1 MTELRTSISINL
13 DGNLER
19 AAARYTQ
26 SMRQFSSKG
35 SRYLHGLSNA
45 AATTGRALDRVGN
58 RYTAF
63 LTGAAAVGTV
73 RQLVSLE
80 ARLTQLGINAD
91 VSAEGINKLKKEIFE
106 TAQLADARVNPDGL
120 IDAIEEIVKRT
131 GRLDIAQA
139 NLANMARTM
148 RATGAEGVDVGAT
161 IANLFEKFD
170 VSEANAVL
178 RTIDSL
184 SLQGKA
190 GAFELKDFAT
200 QMNEVAAAYAATGR
214 KGPVAVREM
223 GAMLQ
228 MIMRTSGSAAE
239 ASTNFQRLMS
249 TLTSEGI
256 ADLRGKGIE
265 VFDAEQLKKGVKEF
279 RPIPDIIK
287 DIIKASGGDEEKL
300 AQVFDLRAMKAIRAF
315 ALEFKSGRGF
325 ESFDKFLAMQGS
337 GGQLLADSARNA
349 ATASAALTN
358 LYSAWKKFAD
368 ESLTGPIQSLADLL
382 NALGSENTGK
392 ILKVL
397 GYAGLALGGA
407 VLARKTYNVGKGLFG
422 KGAAGA
428 AGGALG
434 GMPLPLPVFVTN
446 PGAAGGLAGAAGG
459 AKGAGRA
466 GGLLK
471 RFGSGAVALAQRH
484 PLLATAG
491 LSYAAGTA
499 INKGFIEGT
508 TMSDV
513 IGRAVARML
522 AALGND
528 SAQAALNS
536 ERRANELKGTIKLEV
551 TTADGVNVRSRG
563 AEMDND
569 VDVEVESGLRMGG
582 AW

>member
-13 DGNLER
+13 AGNLER
-19 AAARYTQ
+19 ASARYTQ
-26 SMRQFSSKG
+26 AMRQFSSRG
-35 SRYLHGLSNA
+35 SRYLRGLSSA
-45 AATTGRALDRVGN
+45 AAATGRALDHVGN

-91 VSAEGINKLKKEIFE
+91 VSAEGINNLKKEIFE

-131 GRLDIAQA
+131 GRLDLAKDNLTNIA
-139 NLANMARTM
+139 RVM

-161 IANLFEKFD
+161 VANLFEKFD

-214 KGPVAVREM
+214 KGPLAVREM

-239 ASTNFQRLMS
+239 ASTNFQRFMS
-249 TLTSEGI
+249 TITSEKIG
-256 ADLRGKGIE
+256 DLRDKGIE
-265 VFDAEQLKKGVKEF
+265 VFDAEKLKKGVKEF

-300 AQVFDLRAMKAIRAF
+300 AQVFDIRAMKAIRAF

-325 ESFDKFLAMQGS
+325 ESFDKFLAMQG
-337 GGQLLADSARNA
+337 GGSQLLADSARNA

-358 LYSAWKKFAD
+358 LYTAWKKFAD
-368 ESLTGPIQSLADLL
+368 ESLTGPIQSLADAL

-397 GYAGLALGGA
+397 GYAGVALGGA

-422 KGAAGA
+422 GGAAGGI
-428 AGGALG
+428 GGALG
-434 GMPLPLPVFVTN
+434 GLPIPLPVLVTN
-446 PGAAGGLAGAAGG
+446 PGATGLAGAAGRGGFLKSFG
-459 AKGAGRA
+459 ARALGVAGAGYA
-466 GGLLK
+466 GYEA
-471 RFGSGAVALAQRH
+471 GSYISR
-484 PLLATAG
+484 
-491 LSYAAGTA
+491 
-499 INKGFIEGT
+499 NFIEGT
-508 TMSDV
+508 AASDV
-513 IGRAVARML
+513 IGRITAGFL
-522 AALGND
+522 AALGSSEARD
-528 SAQAALNS
+528 ALAS
-536 ERRANELKGTIKLEV
+536 ERNARELNGTIKLEV
-551 TTADGVNVRSRG
+551 TTADGVSVRSRG
-563 AEMDND
+563 VRMDND
-569 VDVEVESGLRMGG
+569 VDVEVESGIRMGG